1 MTRLT
6 VIMVLILS
14 GLTVTAQE
22 MRSNNLPDTLYY
34 KHGVKQPCKITSINS
49 WDVELSAK
57 SDDSSLNE
65 ISVSQKLLD
74 SAYTTSSFGVT
85 HNQPKVGTNLIVSG
99 VTTFVSAI
107 SIFVGVQLEQLEEA
121 AFVAGISSVISTA
134 SLINAGVVS
143 NAQEPPP
150 KNLKH
155 IIVF

>member
-1 MTRLT
+1 MLCFAAF
-6 VIMVLILS
+6 
-14 GLTVTAQE
+14 TASAQ
-22 MRSNNLPDTLYY
+22 LPDTLYY
-34 KHGVKQPCKITSINS
+34 KHGVKQPCKIISINS

-57 SDDSSLNE
+57 SGDSSLNE

-107 SIFVGVQLEQLEEA
+107 SIFVCVQLEQLEEA
-121 AFVAGISSVISTA
+121 AFVAGISSIISTFLQSA

-150 KNLKH
+150 PPLKH